1 MERIYKMSRKEGV
14 LHLELPKDLSNAVK
28 IELSVL
34 SPKILTKLASELSD
48 RYRTNQPSSGKSFLK
63 SREDVDA
70 YAAFRMPATFA
81 AVYSALKQVQEGLPN
96 WNPQTLLDVG
106 AGPGTV
112 MWSAAAIW
120 PDLNAVT
127 LLEREESMIA
137 LGKRLA
143 KYSSS
148 KSIQEAMWTKID
160 ITGDWGTTSHDI
172 VTASYVFGEL
182 NEQHRETFIRK
193 LWQVTSGI
201 LIIIEP
207 GTPAGFSRIKQA
219 REQLIAEGGIPI
231 APCPHNM
238 ACPMANDD
246 WCHFSQRVSRSRLH
260 RQVKAGELS
269 YEDEKFS
276 FIAVSRMTGKP
287 IPGRILRH
295 PQVNKG
301 HIRFESC
308 TPDGVSNM
316 IISRKDKELY
326 RKAKDL
332 SWGSALPQNE

>member
-1 MERIYKMSRKEGV
+1 M
-14 LHLELPKDLSNAVK
+14 ELPNDLSNAV
-28 IELSVL
+28 ELDLSVL
-34 SPKILTKLASELSD
+34 SSKRLTKLASELSN
-48 RYRTNQPSSGKSFLK
+48 RYRTDEPSSGKSFLK

-70 YAAFRMPATFA
+70 YVAFRMPATFA
-81 AVYSALKQVQEGLPN
+81 AVYSALKQVQEGFSN
-96 WNPQTLLDVG
+96 SKPQTLLDVG

-112 MWSAAAIW
+112 MWSAAAVW

-127 LLEREESMIA
+127 LLEREEGMIA

-148 KSIQEAMWTKID
+148 KFIQEAKWNKTD
-160 ITGDWGTTSHDI
+160 ITGDWVTYCHDI

-182 NEQHRETFIRK
+182 NEQHREALIRK
-193 LWQVTSGI
+193 LWLVTNGT

-238 ACPMANDD
+238 SCPMTKDN

-276 FIAVSRMTGKP
+276 FIAVSRMTGKS

-295 PQVNKG
+295 PQVRKG
-301 HIRFESC
+301 HIKFESC
-308 TPDGVSNM
+308 TPDGISNRV
-316 IISRKDKELY
+316 ITRKDKELY
-326 RKAKDL
+326 RKAKGL
-332 SWGSALPQNE
+332 NWGSVLPQNE